1 MQRRRIRLV
10 HPFQNRAHGRR
21 RAQHPFPIIRST
33 RGARGRATQL
43 LEGRVHGFQFYAN
56 HGRQIGADANVLF
69 EGRKKTGKG
78 HAQGVETGEQL
89 VPLENALRVRQ
100 QARQP
105 SNACKFGNKL
115 NARAH
120 LRRARSV
127 THHPRKLAEHRL
139 GLRGRRFDSKG
150 RNRSRQDQGPQDSE
164 LPLFHVLYL
173 PGAVLAVVLAS
184 GAAFTVKSAVRE
196 MV

>member
-1 MQRRRIRLV
+1 MAAPL
-10 HPFQNRAHGRR
+10 
-21 RAQHPFPIIRST
+21 
-33 RGARGRATQL
+33 
-43 LEGRVHGFQFYAN
+43 
-56 HGRQIGADANVLF
+56 
-69 EGRKKTGKG
+69 GKG
-78 HAQGVETGEQL
+78 MPAQPQGSHAING
-89 VPLENALRVRQ
+89 
-100 QARQP
+100 
-105 SNACKFGNKL
+105 CKFGNKL

>member
-1 MQRRRIRLV
+1 MRTRGTPRLRLSACSAV
-10 HPFQNRAHGRR
+10 ESDWSTHSKTGRTD
-21 RAQHPFPIIRST
+21 AAERST
-33 RGARGRATQL
+33 
-43 LEGRVHGFQFYAN
+43 
-56 HGRQIGADANVLF
+56 
-69 EGRKKTGKG
+69 
-78 HAQGVETGEQL
+78 
-89 VPLENALRVRQ
+89 
-100 QARQP
+100 
-105 SNACKFGNKL
+105 
-115 NARAH
+115 H

-127 THHPRKLAEHRL
+127 PHPPRKLAEHRL